1 MARFTLN
8 SFCHKKLQIMG
19 SVKHT
24 TLNQNGKGIM
34 KTTNKIKIK
43 PMAAHYSGEPVSSPK
58 MKSINIQYVFSAP
71 IKIGIGQN
79 PRIPDSAHPVDAV
92 LPVVAA
98 GSSTT
103 TMAKL

>member
-1 MARFTLN
+1 M
-8 SFCHKKLQIMG
+8 MG

-34 KTTNKIKIK
+34 KTTSKIKIS
-43 PMAAHYSGEPVSSPK
+43 PMTAHSCGGTVFSPERK
-58 MKSINIQYVFSAP
+58 RMDIQFVFSAP
-71 IKIGIGQN
+71 FQIGIGQN
-79 PRIPDSAHPVDAV
+79 LMTSAPVHPVDPM

-98 GSSTT
+98 GASTT